1 MAVSQLSKQKGIVL
15 VVALVFLVALT
26 AVAGAMMQ
34 NTITDVKMSGAS
46 QEKVIA
52 TQEAISAMDEVI
64 YNEVTKA
71 NGVNGFASEMANFP
85 LSPSVTANN
94 TTAEIS
100 IANPFNI
107 ESDCPHLKSASS
119 VQVFK
124 CNLLQVKIDRSYG
137 RTNTSAIQV
146 NSGIAQQLLTGG
158 N

>member
-1 MAVSQLSKQKGIVL
+1 MAINPLANQKGVVL

-26 AVAGAMMQ
+26 AVAAAMMQ

-52 TQEAISAMDEVI
+52 TQEAISTMDEVI

-71 NGVNGFASEMANFP
+71 NGTNGFASEIANFP
-85 LSPSVTANN
+85 LAPSVSANN
-94 TTAEIS
+94 TDAKITL
-100 IANPFNI
+100 ANPFNI

-124 CNLLQVKIDRSYG
+124 CNLLKVKIDRSYG
-137 RTNTSAIQV
+137 RTNSSQIEV

>member
-1 MAVSQLSKQKGIVL
+1 MAINRRVEQQGVVL

-52 TQEAISAMDEVI
+52 TQEAISAMDQVI

-71 NGVNGFASEMANFP
+71 NGTNSFAAEIANFP
-85 LSPSVTANN
+85 LQPNVTADN
-94 TTAEIS
+94 TSAEIS
-100 IANPFNI
+100 LANPFNI

-124 CNLLQVKIDRSYG
+124 CNLLKVQIDRSYG
-137 RTNTSAIQV
+137 RTNTSTVEV

>member
-1 MAVSQLSKQKGIVL
+1 MAINQLARQKGVVL

-26 AVAGAMMQ
+26 AVAAAMMQ

-52 TQEAISAMDEVI
+52 TQEAISAMDQVI

-71 NGVNGFASEMANFP
+71 SGVNGFASEMANFP
-85 LSPSVTANN
+85 LVPSVSASN
-94 TTAEIS
+94 TVAKILL
-100 IANPFNI
+100 ANPFKI
-107 ESDCPHLKSASS
+107 TPDCPHLKSASS

-124 CNLLQVKIDRSYG
+124 CNLLKVKINRTYG
-137 RTNTSAIQV
+137 RSNTSNIEV
-146 NSGIAQQLLTGG
+146 NSGISQQLLIGG